1 MNCIGVHSLRVRRL
15 RSLHAVDLRPNGNQ
29 GTSGSMHQL
38 SRDEEVGITSRR
50 RHTGC
55 RARQRSVSA
64 LVVAA
69 MLCAGPLNAQQ
80 QKPCHSIC
88 APSLTLQPA
97 AIISHVIDRPRVKDL
112 TTNKITLLP
121 KTTNLI
127 IQLVLAAPT
136 AIPRT
141 SLLASFQWLPTA
153 ATASNPFT
161 EYTAS
166 ELGTTVHDNEP
177 SITLGALIALLKPAE
192 TMGGF
197 GANGYV
203 ADNFGP
209 AQKSS
214 DANAYTHKLDVG
226 LSALVN
232 VFNWL
237 PDGTWLRH
245 AQAVV
250 TLDYIA
256 TGLPKAG
263 EDVPKGERVFLTDAR
278 PAKLI
283 LGLSL
288 PVAPLNPKQ

>member
-1 MNCIGVHSLRVRRL
+1 MSPMSVSELVRGG
-15 RSLHAVDLRPNGNQ
+15 HPKT
-29 GTSGSMHQL
+29 TSGRHES
-38 SRDEEVGITSRR
+38 SRR
-50 RHTGC
+50 AGQC
-55 RARQRSVSA
+55 
-64 LVVAA
+64 VAA
-69 MLCAGPLNAQQ
+69 ATLIVLALGAAPLTAQQ
-80 QKPCHSIC
+80 KKPCHSIC
-88 APSLTLQPA
+88 APALTLQPA
-97 AIISHVIDRPRVKDL
+97 AIISHIIDRPRVRDL
-112 TTNKITLLP
+112 TTNTVTLLP

-127 IQLVLAAPT
+127 IQAVLAAPT

-153 ATASNPFT
+153 ATGSNPFT

-166 ELGTTVHDNEP
+166 ELGTTIHENEP
-177 SITLGALIALLKPAE
+177 SITLGALIALLKPRE
-192 TMGGF
+192 TMGWF
-197 GANGYV
+197 GANGYI

-232 VFNWL
+232 IFNWL
-237 PDGTWLRH
+237 PRGTWLRH

-278 PAKLI
+278 PAKLL

-288 PVAPLNPKQ
+288 PLAPLNPKPQ